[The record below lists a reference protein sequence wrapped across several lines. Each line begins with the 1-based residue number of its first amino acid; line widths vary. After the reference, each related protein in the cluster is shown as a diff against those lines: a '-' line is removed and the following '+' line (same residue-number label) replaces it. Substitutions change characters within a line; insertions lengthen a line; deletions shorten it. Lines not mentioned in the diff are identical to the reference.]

1 MGIPVGCHAFPHERN
16 NFRQAQSNAPGVRRF
31 RQHQVMKT
39 NPFVGRVR
47 SAYGLL
53 IRGAS
58 YLQSPFL
65 LIVRL
70 YWGWQFFQTGKGKL
84 SDLSQPTEFF
94 TSLHIPFP
102 AFNAALVA
110 TTECVGGLLLLVGLA
125 SRLISMPLIFLLCV
139 AYLTA
144 DNEALRSIFSDP
156 DKFLSATPFQFLFAV
171 VIVLIFGPG
180 AFSLDHLIGKKFGAA
195 ASTSTSPA
203 A

>member
-1 MGIPVGCHAFPHERN
+1 MN
-16 NFRQAQSNAPGVRRF
+16 
-31 RQHQVMKT
+31 T
-39 NPFVGRVR
+39 NPFVTRVR
-47 SAYGLL
+47 SAYRLL
-53 IRGAS
+53 IRSAS

-102 AFNAALVA
+102 AFNAALVG

-125 SRLISMPLIFLLCV
+125 SRLVSIPLIILLSV

-171 VIVLIFGPG
+171 LLVLIFGPG
-180 AFSLDHLIGKKFGAA
+180 AFSLDYLIGKKCGAS
-195 ASTSTSPA
+195 ASKSGTSPA
-203 A
+203 